1 MRKGIIIGIILGIIL
16 FVLLITVLIVLVF
29 VLPSVFEGKKIENI
43 KHMYF
48 TYTSGY
54 AMNSYATYTLDC
66 NDKCILKVK
75 QLGVPEEETKE
86 TEIPKEKLEE
96 IANKLT
102 EYNVSRW
109 NGFRKS
115 DKYVLDGD
123 SFSFNLD
130 YNDNDE
136 IRASGYM
143 MWPNNYGNVKS
154 YLIDTFNEYIKE
166 K

>member
-1 MRKGIIIGIILGIIL
+1 MKKGLMIGIIVGVIL
-16 FVLLITVLIVLVF
+16 LLLIAILVVLVF

-43 KHMYF
+43 KHLYF

-66 NDKCILKVK
+66 NDKCTLKAK
-75 QLGVPEEETKE
+75 QLGEPEEETIE
-86 TEIPKEKLEE
+86 VEIPKEKMAVIEE
-96 IANKLT
+96 KLNEYQVYKWKGFNKT
-102 EYNVSRW
+102 
-109 NGFRKS
+109 

-130 YNDNDE
+130 YNEDDE
-136 IRASGYM
+136 ISAHGYM
-143 MWPNNYGNVKS
+143 RWPNNYSDVKS
-154 YLIDTFNEYIKE
+154 YLVNTFNDYIKG